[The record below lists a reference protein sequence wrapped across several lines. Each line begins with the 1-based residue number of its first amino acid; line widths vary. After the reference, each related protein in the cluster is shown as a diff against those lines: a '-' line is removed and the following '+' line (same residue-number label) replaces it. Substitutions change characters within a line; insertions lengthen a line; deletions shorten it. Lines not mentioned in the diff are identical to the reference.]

1 MSEPVSLFRF
11 HEASLGYAGKP
22 VLEELNLDVKQG
34 DKIALLGESGTGKST
49 LLRRLRELR
58 PQEVAWC
65 PQQPGLVPVLSTFHN
80 IYMGRLAHHPFWYN
94 LVNLVKPLTTPK
106 GEVAELASRLGLS
119 GQLWRAAGQLSGGQQ
134 SRVSL
139 ARALYQ
145 QKPVFIGDEPVS
157 ALDERQAADLLRL
170 VCERHQTVVLALHNV
185 EQALTHCT
193 RIVGLRQGRLVLDA
207 PSSDLTAAQLR
218 ALYSSS

>member
-1 MSEPVSLFRF
+1 MSEPASLFQF
-11 HEASLGYAGKP
+11 HDASLGYAGRP
-22 VLEELNLDVKQG
+22 VLEALNLNVRQG

-58 PQEVAWC
+58 PDEVAWC

-80 IYMGRLAHHPFWYN
+80 IYMGRLAGQPFWYN
-94 LVNLVKPLTTPK
+94 LVNLVKPLAGPK
-106 GEVAELASRLGLS
+106 EDIAALASRLGLS
-119 GQLWRAAGQLSGGQQ
+119 GQLWQPAGALSGGQQ

-157 ALDERQAADLLRL
+157 ALDERQAADLLTL

-193 RIVGLRQGRLVLDA
+193 RIVGLRRGRLVLDA
-207 PSSDLTAAQLR
+207 PSSELTAAQLR
-218 ALYSSS
+218 TLYTSS